1 MVYPPCI
8 DFLIVFLS
16 CLRAGVVA
24 VPVYPPCTLF
34 GFCCYSFVDPSGA
47 RKNIH
52 LFAGIQKNCSA
63 SVVLC
68 NKFFR
73 IGKAI
78 KLSEYLR
85 VKQLAD
91 IKNVFSRVTSEW
103 PSVTWRCTDSY
114 VSNLS
119 PCAIPEGF
127 LIGALIIPL
136 DEPALSFPASSL
148 CFLQYTSGS
157 TSFPK
162 GVMIAISNLHCNM
175 DIIISALQ
183 ADSSS
188 IVVSWLP
195 QYHDMGLI
203 GSSLCLLYIS
213 LSKCFSN
220 CVLIVFIVVLLC
232 SLLFYCVPINLCCVK
247 YCSFDSSLILN
258 TIIVPLLSHYCFL
271 DSLWG

>member
-1 MVYPPCI
+1 M
-8 DFLIVFLS
+8 
-16 CLRAGVVA
+16 
-24 VPVYPPCTLF
+24 
-34 GFCCYSFVDPSGA
+34 
-47 RKNIH
+47 
-52 LFAGIQKNCSA
+52 
-63 SVVLC
+63 
-68 NKFFR
+68 
-73 IGKAI
+73 
-78 KLSEYLR
+78 
-85 VKQLAD
+85 
-91 IKNVFSRVTSEW
+91 FSRVTSEW

-213 LSKCFSN
+213 LSKCF
-220 CVLIVFIVVLLC
+220 VLFQYCSIVFQLC
-232 SLLFYCVPINLCCVK
+232 SLLFYCVPCILCYVK
-247 YCSFDSSLILN
+247 SCPFHSSMLLN
-258 TIIVPLLSHYCFL
+258 TLIVPLLFHYCFL